1 MTSNV
6 VARIAYDILVK
17 ENPVALEKAELILS
31 AMAN

>member
-1 MTSNV
+1 MTSFV

-17 ENPVALEKAELILS
+17 ENPVALRNAEVVLK